1 MTYGKVNFYTF
12 VFRVRSIAMNVN
24 PTVPDL
30 YILHLEVQKV
40 DYIGNLLRQRLN
52 IIGKRVIKIFI
63 PILYEAALNIN

>member
-1 MTYGKVNFYTF
+1 
-12 VFRVRSIAMNVN
+12 MNVN